1 MNLALAYPEVILLL
15 LTLGILAADLF
26 LPRGKQWLTWLF
38 SLAATAICAGA
49 VLFFSPGQTVVHA
62 FGGMFVSDAVASL
75 LKFFSCGVFFITLF
89 YARRY
94 VGERGMTGGA
104 IGGEFY
110 VLALFC
116 LLGQLV
122 VISGVHLLV
131 LYLGIELVSLPL
143 YALAAMRRKMA
154 RVPEAAVKFFI
165 LGALG
170 SGFLLYGISMLYGAT
185 GTLDLREMCR
195 LGTLGEVNHTILV
208 FGVVFVVS
216 GIGFKLGAA
225 PFHMWIPDVYE
236 GAPAAV
242 TLLIGGA
249 PKLAVFALAWRIL
262 AEGLLPFAGDW
273 QQMLAVLALLSMVVG
288 NLTALV
294 QANIRRML
302 AYSTIA
308 QMGFMLLG
316 LLSGADGGV
325 LSAFAADAYG
335 AALFYTFI
343 YVLAFMGAFG
353 VVIALSRAGYEAQMQ
368 DDFRGLARTH
378 PWLAFFMMVFML
390 SLAGIPP
397 IAGFYAK
404 LSVLEALVAAGQVWL
419 AIAAIVLS
427 VIGAF
432 YYLRIVKLMYFD
444 APVAAERKPVSRFET
459 AVIAFNAAAVV
470 LPGLLPG
477 FLTGLCH
484 RSMMAVLPL

>member
-1 MNLALAYPEVILLL
+1 MGLALAYPEVILLL
-15 LTLGILAADLF
+15 LTLGILAVDMF
-26 LPRGKQWLTWLF
+26 LPRKKQWLTWLF
-38 SLAATAICAGA
+38 SLAATAVCAGT
-49 VLFFSPGQTVVHA
+49 VLFFAPGQAAAYA
-62 FGGMFVSDAVASL
+62 FGGMFVSDAVAGL
-75 LKFFSCGVFFITLF
+75 LKLFSCLVFFLTLF

-94 VGERGMTGGA
+94 VDARGMTGGA

-116 LLGQLV
+116 LLGQMV
-122 VISGVHLLV
+122 VISGAHFLV

-143 YALAAMRRKMA
+143 YALAAMRRNTA

-185 GTLDLREMCR
+185 GTLDLRELCR
-195 LGTLGEVNHTILV
+195 VAASGEANGTILV

-225 PFHMWIPDVYE
+225 PFHMWAPDVYE

-249 PKLAVFALAWRIL
+249 PKLAAFALAFRIL
-262 AEGLLPFAGDW
+262 AEGLFPLAGDW
-273 QQMLAVLALLSMVVG
+273 QQMLAVLALLSMAVG
-288 NLTALV
+288 NLTALA
-294 QANIRRML
+294 QTNIRRML
-302 AYSTIA
+302 AYSTIG

-316 LLSGADGGV
+316 LLSGAEGGMF
-325 LSAFAADAYG
+325 SAFAADAYG
-335 AALFYTFI
+335 SALFYTFI

-353 VVIALSRAGYEAQMQ
+353 VVIVLARAGYEAQMR
-368 DDFRGLARTH
+368 DDFCGLGRTH

-397 IAGFYAK
+397 VAGFYAK
-404 LSVLEALVAAGQVWL
+404 LSVLEALVASGRIWL
-419 AIAAIVLS
+419 AIVAIVLS
-427 VIGAF
+427 VVGAF
-432 YYLRIVKLMYFD
+432 YYLRIVKQMYFD
-444 APVAAERKPVSRFET
+444 APGRAEKRPVSRLEM
-459 AVIAFNAAAVV
+459 AVLAFNAAAVV

-477 FLTGLCH
+477 FLVGLCH
-484 RSMMAVLPL
+484 GSMAAVLPL

>member
-1 MNLALAYPEVILLL
+1 MNLSLAYPEVILLL

-26 LPRGKQWLTWLF
+26 LPRKKQGMTWLF
-38 SLAATAICAGA
+38 ALAATAICAGA
-49 VLFFSPGQTVVHA
+49 VLYFCPWQSAVYA
-62 FGGMFVSDAVASL
+62 FGGMFVSDAVSL
-75 LKFFSCGVFFITLF
+75 LLKLFSCLLFFITLL

-94 VGERGMTGGA
+94 VDEHGMMGGV
-104 IGGEFY
+104 IGGEYY

-122 VISGVHLLV
+122 VISGVHFLV

-143 YALAAMRRKMA
+143 YALAAMRRNTE
-154 RVPEAAVKFFI
+154 RVPEAAVKFFV

-185 GTLDLREMCR
+185 GTLDLREMCQACAS
-195 LGTLGEVNHTILV
+195 GQVNHTVLV
-208 FGVVFVVS
+208 FGVVFAVS

-236 GAPAAV
+236 GAPASV
-242 TLLIGGA
+242 TLLIGGV
-249 PKLAVFALAWRIL
+249 PKLAAFALGFRIL
-262 AEGLLPFAGDW
+262 AEGLVPLADDW
-273 QQMLAVLALLSMVVG
+273 QQMLAVLALLSMTVG

-302 AYSTIA
+302 AYSTIG

-316 LLSGADGGV
+316 LLSGANGGAFSV
-325 LSAFAADAYG
+325 FAADAYG
-335 AALFYTFI
+335 SALFYTFI
-343 YVLAFMGAFG
+343 YVLAFVGAFG
-353 VVIALSRAGYEAQMQ
+353 VLMVLSRTGYEAQMR
-368 DDFRGLARTH
+368 DDFRGLGRTH

-397 IAGFYAK
+397 VAGFYAK
-404 LSVLEALVAAGQVWL
+404 LSVLEALVASGQVWL
-419 AIAAIVLS
+419 AIVAIVLS

-444 APVAAERKPVSRFET
+444 APAVEGKT
-459 AVIAFNAAAVV
+459 AVSHFEIVVLACNAAAVV

-477 FLTGLCH
+477 WLIGLCH
-484 RSMMAVLPL
+484 GSMAAVLPL